1 MCPVWILFVKM
12 VSDGAPG
19 SRPERVDQNNKH
31 KKLVTKLARLIV
43 NGAVVPGISTAE
55 HFP

>member
-1 MCPVWILFVKM
+1 M

-19 SRPERVDQNNKH
+19 SRPERVDQNNKD